1 MVLFIKNV
9 LVAYRHLALE
19 GLSNIMPNNF
29 ITVTSHQSHSKLAE
43 IRMFVQQLVQHNNR

>member
-1 MVLFIKNV
+1 MMLFIKNV

-29 ITVTSHQSHSKLAE
+29 ITVTSHSKLAE